1 MRERFPVQRHLC
13 LLLAAGIGAVLSG
26 CGVGK
31 KPSGEQELRQ
41 LPIVADPLRSLQQRA
56 ERFQGLRALM
66 RLQYRD
72 PKETHSSRE
81 AIVVAR
87 PDRLRVEVLSL
98 FGSVFLLA
106 TDKGRLLAY
115 VPEDRTVYLGAASA
129 ENLWRYTR
137 LWIPVEDLVDLL
149 LATPGHQRAHLVPCP
164 RGDPA
169 GACVSYPTHA
179 GEATVWLDRAALP
192 LRVEHIGT
200 DGTLLWTA
208 HYESFENHGTVPVVK
223 KLALESPAFGR
234 RMMLQFHDVEI
245 NPELDGDEFTLHYP
259 AETQVVYLDEEE

>member
-1 MRERFPVQRHLC
+1 MTKRFPVQRHLC
-13 LLLAAGIGAVLSG
+13 LLLAAGIGTALSG
-26 CGVGK
+26 CAVGK
-31 KPSGEQELRQ
+31 KPSGEQELLQ
-41 LPIVADPLRSLQQRA
+41 PPIVADPLRSLQQRA

-115 VPEDRTVYLGAASA
+115 VPEERTVYLGAASA

-149 LATPGHQRAHLVPCP
+149 LATPGYQRAQLAHCP
-164 RGDPA
+164 PGDAA
-169 GACVSYPTHA
+169 GACLSYPTHT

-192 LRVEHIGT
+192 LRVEHMGA

-208 HYESFENHGTVPVVK
+208 RYESFETHSTVPVVK
-223 KLALESPAFGR
+223 QLAVESPAFGR
-234 RMMLQFHDVEI
+234 KITLQFHDVEI
-245 NPELDGDEFTLHYP
+245 NPELEGDEFTLHYP
-259 AETQVVYLDEEE
+259 AETQVVNLEEEQ